1 MRYLSF
7 GVFFFIPPFLT
18 VGQFLGVTPNQWKR
32 PIRFPDEKFYAE
44 SFEQLKNYYSR
55 SMLDPENWWCVLVQ
69 FEIFGLLNQKKDLKI
84 PYVWHFICL
93 LIINFKKKCMPAKLL
108 LVDLLEISYT
118 DPLLSAVTLQYHR
131 LYQISSLE
139 ANLSLEDLKQLCRT
153 KPPSQVYLPT
163 PKLIIRPDL
172 F

>member
-1 MRYLSF
+1 MVS
-7 GVFFFIPPFLT
+7 FFFIPPFLT

-44 SFEQLKNYYSR
+44 SFEQLNYYSR

-93 LIINFKKKCMPAKLL
+93 LIINFKKKMHACKAAAGG
-108 LVDLLEISYT
+108 
-118 DPLLSAVTLQYHR
+118 PLGNFIYR
-131 LYQISSLE
+131 
-139 ANLSLEDLKQLCRT
+139 
-153 KPPSQVYLPT
+153 PT
-163 PKLIIRPDL
+163 IVCSDTPVS
-172 F
+172 